1 MENKNFRFIF
11 VSSFFNLK
19 PLFMVQKPKSR
30 LLNHVHQTK
39 NYELFQFRDDNRLI
53 RKQHVSK
60 LTEKMLSKGW
70 IKGSYVVINEKG
82 EVIDGQHRILAARK
96 ANVPINYII
105 EKGSS
110 FQEIRGL
117 NQDKKNWA
125 FSDHIGGFVKD
136 DNPNYIIL
144 DEFIK
149 NFPDFRVTE
158 CLMFLTNSSNAVN
171 RDIFES
177 GNFKVK
183 NKEVAE
189 KWANYIIELK
199 DYFPRGYNKSIFVR
213 AVLQLLSK
221 KKEFSFEEFLH
232 KVKLRPSMIF
242 LCGTVEQYI
251 GMIEDVYN
259 YRRRNNEKIG
269 LRFL

>member
-11 VSSFFNLK
+11 VSSFNLK
-19 PLFMVQKPKSR
+19 PLFMVQKPKPR
-30 LLNHVHQTK
+30 LLNQVLQTK
-39 NYELFQFRDDNRLI
+39 NYETFRFRDDNRMI

-82 EVIDGQHRILAARK
+82 EVIDGQHRILAAMK
-96 ANVPINYII
+96 ANVPVSYIV

-125 FSDHIGGFVKD
+125 LSDHIGGFVKD
-136 DNPNYIIL
+136 NNPNYVIL
-144 DEFIK
+144 EEFIK
-149 NFPDFRVTE
+149 KFPDFRVTE
-158 CLMFLTNSSNAVN
+158 CLMFLTNSSNAVH
-171 RDIFES
+171 RDVFES

-189 KWANYIIELK
+189 KWANYIIGLKEL
-199 DYFPRGYNKSIFVR
+199 FPKGYNKSIFVR

-232 KVKLRPSMIF
+232 KVQLRPSMIF
-242 LCGTVEQYI
+242 LCGTVEQYV
-251 GMIEDVYN
+251 GMIEDIYN
-259 YRRRNNEKIG
+259 YRRRNNEKVG